1 MVWRA
6 IEGLADELARG
17 LRIELLKAERGG
29 KTGLV
34 EFMVPSAEAER
45 LLEAGG
51 ARRGIF
57 ERWAAVE

>member
-6 IEGLADELARG
+6 IENLADELARG
-17 LRIELLKAERGG
+17 LRIELLKAERDGHE
-29 KTGLV
+29 GLV
-34 EFMVPSAEAER
+34 EFVVPSAQAER

-57 ERWAAVE
+57 ENWGTVE